1 MKRILWLLS
10 VSLVCSLASFAQQNV
25 EISGKSNVSKSVSSL
40 QGIYI
45 GGGLSH
51 GTDGGDGFLSIGF
64 INELRMCH
72 NISLILGGNI
82 LNSTYQKLNVINNQ
96 VVITTTYGVQL
107 SLSAEARIYLDL
119 EKRNL
124 NGTFNKLNSGWFIG
138 LPVEITSSYLNTSL
152 PFSAGILI
160 APSLGYRY
168 ALSDKMFLE
177 AAGGLGLTLR
187 SFRTFDAVPYLRL
200 KACYTFQ

>member
-10 VSLVCSLASFAQQNV
+10 VSLVCSLGSFAQQNV
-25 EISGKSNVSKSVSSL
+25 ETPGNSNDSKSVSSL

-64 INELRMCH
+64 INELRMCR
-72 NISLILGGNI
+72 NISLILGGNV
-82 LNSTYQKLNVINNQ
+82 LNSTYQQLNVINNQ

-107 SLSAEARIYLDL
+107 SLSAEARIYLDF
-119 EKRNL
+119 EKSNL
-124 NGTFNKLNSGWFIG
+124 NGTINKLNSGWFIG
-138 LPVEITSSYLNTSL
+138 LPVEITSSYLNSNQ
-152 PFSAGILI
+152 PFSAGGI